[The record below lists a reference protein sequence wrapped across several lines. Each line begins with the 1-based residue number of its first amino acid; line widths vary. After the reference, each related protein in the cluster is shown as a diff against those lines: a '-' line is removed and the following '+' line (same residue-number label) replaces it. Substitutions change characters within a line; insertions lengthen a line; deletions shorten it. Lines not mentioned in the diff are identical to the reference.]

1 MALVHAAKRSLVE
14 ELLEAKK
21 ASKKSFTTIGE
32 EVGYTNL
39 YVAQIFHRQAP
50 LMESGVEA
58 LKKAVPQLTPELIEK
73 MKEIPQRTFDPSVP
87 QDPTTYRL
95 YEAVMHYAESI
106 KAFINEEYGDGIM
119 SAIGFYAKADK
130 GVGVHGEPRVVL
142 TFSGKFLEYTEQIGS
157 HLDPAP
163 QTKTLKETN

>member
-1 MALVHAAKRSLVE
+1 MALIHAAKASLVA

-21 ASKKSFTTIGE
+21 ASKKTFTTIGE

-39 YVAQIFHRQAP
+39 YVAQLFHRQAP
-50 LMESGVEA
+50 LLESGVEA

-73 MKEIPQRTFDPSVP
+73 MKEIPSRTFDPAVP

-95 YEAVMHYAESI
+95 YEAIMHYAESI

-130 GVGVHGEPRVVL
+130 AVGVHGEPRVVL
-142 TFSGKFLEYTEQIGS
+142 TLSGKFLEYTEQIGA

-163 QTKTLKETN
+163 KQPETK